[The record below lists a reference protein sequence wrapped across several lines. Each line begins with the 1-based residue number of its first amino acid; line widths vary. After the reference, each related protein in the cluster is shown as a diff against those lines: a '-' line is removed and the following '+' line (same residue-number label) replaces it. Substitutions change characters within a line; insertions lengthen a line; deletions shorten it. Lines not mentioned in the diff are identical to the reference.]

1 MSETHDYQQP
11 IISYREVQ
19 RRLGD
24 IGRTT
29 LWHLEKSGDFPKAIQ
44 ISKGRKGFI
53 AAEIDAWIKQ
63 QAAKRDGV
71 AA

>member
-1 MSETHDYQQP
+1 MEQLINSPRQ
-11 IISYREVQ
+11 VCQ
-19 RRLGD
+19 RLS

-29 LWHLEKSGDFPKAIQ
+29 LWYLEKSGDFPKAIQ
-44 ISKGRKGFI
+44 ISKGRKGFLVS
-53 AAEIDAWIKQ
+53 EIDAWIER